1 VRPAEFPTPIAE
13 LWQDSHIVEESR
25 MPYNDR
31 LMKARFWIY
40 GAGALVVGC
49 VALWK
54 IIFD

>member
-1 VRPAEFPTPIAE
+1 
-13 LWQDSHIVEESR
+13 